1 MICDLQKASMWKRIS
16 AFLFDLIL
24 LSIAGVLSAW
34 LLSAATGYDGYR
46 KRLNN
51 RYDHYGAEYGVD
63 MHMSLNQYDSLTPEE
78 QTLLETAYDALAAD
92 AEAVRAYSMTIQL
105 TILITSLGLL
115 AGYLIT
121 EFAVPLAL
129 KDGRTLGKRI
139 FGLAVMRSDGVR
151 ISPVLLFVRTVLGK
165 YALETMIPVFIV
177 MMMFWGNLGIVG
189 LAVLILIPVLE
200 IIVMIRTPG
209 NSMIHDLVSHTTVVD
224 YASQMIFDSSEAM
237 IAYKERIHAQEHAR
251 GPY

>member
-1 MICDLQKASMWKRIS
+1 M
-16 AFLFDLIL
+16 
-24 LSIAGVLSAW
+24 
-34 LLSAATGYDGYR
+34 
-46 KRLNN
+46 
-51 RYDHYGAEYGVD
+51 
-63 MHMSLNQYDSLTPEE
+63 
-78 QTLLETAYDALAAD
+78 
-92 AEAVRAYSMTIQL
+92 RAYSMTIQL

-200 IIVMIRTPG
+200 IIVMIRKFHLKTAMFQRRVKISISRKR
-209 NSMIHDLVSHTTVVD
+209 NLSKTINRK
-224 YASQMIFDSSEAM
+224 SS
-237 IAYKERIHAQEHAR
+237 ISFS
-251 GPY
+251 